1 MTDKIINN
9 IDDAAEDGVY
19 MAGLTGQDEQAF
31 AEHAAKR
38 RQNELEQ
45 MHAGDMGLILK
56 NVHRKSPFC
65 VMSALL
71 AGAKHK
77 VTLPEF
83 LAGVEAARNN
93 ETVFL
98 GIRVK
103 EMAEATWYYVQGFR
117 YDGENDTVKRLISE
131 LPKI

>member
-1 MTDKIINN
+1 MADKIIND
-9 IDDAAEDGVY
+9 IDD
-19 MAGLTGQDEQAF
+19 
-31 AEHAAKR
+31 AAKR
-38 RQNELEQ
+38 RQTELEQ
-45 MHAGDMGLILK
+45 MHAGDIALILK
-56 NVHRKSPFC
+56 NVHSKIPFH
-65 VMSALL
+65 VMSAIL
-71 AGAKHK
+71 AGAKYK

-117 YDGENDTVKRLISE
+117 YDGGNATVRRLVNE
-131 LPKI
+131 LPDI